1 MSDLIK
7 GPSWEVLE
15 NFERFN
21 QVNDVFNRAFWDSE
35 IATDGAREFFR
46 SHREPLK
53 KWRNASGFEQRDY
66 AIRNAAWHVADVFA
80 EMRDADD
87 LRDGFLSPLSQL
99 RPGPEEGFDLGSP
112 NKLQKLL
119 SKYQNFLARIWLVF
133 ANLMSGGF
141 IPNGTHEAPV
151 KENLRVFLSV
161 FQKIFRAS

>member
-1 MSDLIK
+1 MSNLIK
-7 GPSWEVLE
+7 GPSWEVQE

-99 RPGPEEGFDLGSP
+99 RQGPDEAFDLGTPEQASKTIKQVS
-112 NKLQKLL
+112 KL
-119 SKYQNFLARIWLVF
+119 FGADLVGICKF
-133 ANLMSGGF
+133 DERWVYTQS
-141 IPNGTHEAPV
+141 
-151 KENLRVFLSV
+151 
-161 FQKIFRAS
+161 

>member
-1 MSDLIK
+1 MSNFVK
-7 GPSWEVLE
+7 GPSWEILE

-21 QVNDVFNRAFWDSE
+21 QVNDVFNRAFWDSQ
-35 IATDGAREFFR
+35 IATDQARDFFR

-99 RPGPEEGFDLGSP
+99 RAGPEEPFDLGNPEKVSTTIKQVS
-112 NKLQKLL
+112 KLFCHIAIIPKKPQTPSKKSLKIIETPYCQQTLL
-119 SKYQNFLARIWLVF
+119 LRI
-133 ANLMSGGF
+133 
-141 IPNGTHEAPV
+141 
-151 KENLRVFLSV
+151 
-161 FQKIFRAS
+161 